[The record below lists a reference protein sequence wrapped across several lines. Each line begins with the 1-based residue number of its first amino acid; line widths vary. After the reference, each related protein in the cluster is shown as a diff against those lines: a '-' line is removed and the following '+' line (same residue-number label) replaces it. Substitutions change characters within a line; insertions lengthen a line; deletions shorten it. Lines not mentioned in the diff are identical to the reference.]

1 MCILPGPPS
10 SPNAFPTGPPRAAS
24 ALHFSKPQTRLRRSV
39 PSDTAPSEGRGQMKG
54 VSSTRSPLS
63 HGPRPGHVP
72 AAAAHARMSQP
83 PTGPSENISWQPEA
97 AGLAKPQL
105 FTWSTGCRGHGDG
118 ERDREL
124 FTSDSSDPRAGPLP
138 AQHPS
143 LDLPT
148 TRDYPRWTKFFRE
161 RGGMFAPFWID
172 TRGGSVH
179 PPPSTPQPR
188 ALLASPA
195 SWRAK
200 AAGPAPSH
208 RCLGCGSVLGLLT
221 EPRRAG
227 DGARH
232 WLCPGARHPASPH
245 LCLCSPLQRHLRNA
259 QSLLS

>member
-1 MCILPGPPS
+1 MCLQRPLTPECLSPQPGQAKTSLGSRRRPVLPS
-10 SPNAFPTGPPRAAS
+10 RSCSPGAQAAG
-24 ALHFSKPQTRLRRSV
+24 
-39 PSDTAPSEGRGQMKG
+39 DTVMGRGTG
-54 VSSTRSPLS
+54 SCSPRTAATLGPGLSPLNS
-63 HGPRPGHVP
+63 
-72 AAAAHARMSQP
+72 P
-83 PTGPSENISWQPEA
+83 PWTCP
-97 AGLAKPQL
+97 PQG
-105 FTWSTGCRGHGDG
+105 TI
-118 ERDREL
+118 
-124 FTSDSSDPRAGPLP
+124 
-138 AQHPS
+138 
-143 LDLPT
+143 
-148 TRDYPRWTKFFRE
+148 FFRE

-200 AAGPAPSH
+200 VAGPAPSH

-227 DGARH
+227 DGAQH

>member
-1 MCILPGPPS
+1 M
-10 SPNAFPTGPPRAAS
+10 
-24 ALHFSKPQTRLRRSV
+24 
-39 PSDTAPSEGRGQMKG
+39 PSDTAPSEGRRQMKG

-138 AQHPS
+138 AQQPS

-148 TRDYPRWTKFFRE
+148 TRDY
-161 RGGMFAPFWID
+161 
-172 TRGGSVH
+172 
-179 PPPSTPQPR
+179 
-188 ALLASPA
+188 L
-195 SWRAK
+195 
-200 AAGPAPSH
+200 
-208 RCLGCGSVLGLLT
+208 
-221 EPRRAG
+221 
-227 DGARH
+227 
-232 WLCPGARHPASPH
+232 
-245 LCLCSPLQRHLRNA
+245 LQREGRECL
-259 QSLLS
+259 LLSGLTPGVEVCTLPHPLLSHGRF